1 MLRPSDRVRFGGL
14 VLIAVLTA
22 VFMGCASQIATT
34 QQVSPRVA
42 MLTPDDLQKIPKAN
56 IVVFPFSSNVADFPD
71 QRGQFPDREALQ
83 SACESR
89 IGKCPFFNLLTR
101 DNLDAVLAEQRF
113 QQSDLWSSDSTKIYE
128 VGRALGAD
136 HVLVGRFVG
145 GKLNYGWLRNFSLS
159 LKLVDINGLRS
170 TSGYALFDLG
180 TTSYTQYESVPQP
193 PKWVS
198 PPRQSNSRWGTGGG
212 YWADQ
217 KPLQKPVGRVD
228 GAFEKNFDLQI
239 LVNSAVSDLVDNYV
253 IAAQRAYETSHISER
268 ENPSQ
273 TIKQ

>member
-1 MLRPSDRVRFGGL
+1 MLSPSDRIRCGVL
-14 VLIAVLTA
+14 VLISILIAG
-22 VFMGCASQIATT
+22 FMGCASPVATT

-42 MLTPDDLQKIPKAN
+42 MLSTDELQKIPKAN

-113 QQSDLWSSDSTKIYE
+113 QQSDMWSGDSTKIYE

-180 TTSYTQYESVPQP
+180 TTSYTQYEWVQQEPRWVP
-193 PKWVS
+193 PKREPYGRWET
-198 PPRQSNSRWGTGGG
+198 PGHYEYPKRQQR
-212 YWADQ
+212 
-217 KPLQKPVGRVD
+217 PIGRVD
-228 GAFEKNFDLQI
+228 GAFERNFDLQT
-239 LVNSAVSDLVDNYV
+239 LVNAAVSDLIDNYV
-253 IAAQRAYETSHISER
+253 AAAQRAYEASHVSER
-268 ENPSQ
+268 ENPDQ
-273 TIKQ
+273 AIKQ